1 MPLTPVRLIVLGAAY
16 FAAAQVAL
24 VWSSGRDGIASV
36 WPASGILLAALLV
49 YRGSRP
55 WGIYAACGLASLAA
69 NLSAGMPT
77 VQAAGFTFA
86 NLIEG
91 WVALRLLRKIDD
103 NPASLVESRALIRF
117 VAAIAAAAVL
127 SAVVAAP
134 FAPDPNLRFLWSWFS
149 TVFLGMLLVGPF
161 LLLVRDRTMADER
174 RGAIAVLPLILLLL
188 LVAAAAATT
197 FMLPQWPLMFVP
209 LIALQPLVV
218 RYGLL
223 GASAGV
229 LTIAI
234 IGSLITA
241 FNAGPVAAL
250 TGDHGIRTVF
260 LQGYLFAAWL
270 GALPIAALLSSRD
283 ATLRQLAA
291 TVELLERAERAARI
305 GHWRY
310 DMVEQSLVWSDEMF
324 RLHGMDAAIQP
335 TFARALVTVEPAHRM
350 RIMRTIVVA
359 VERGVPFQY
368 VTRLTS
374 DAAGVIDVLSHGELE
389 RDRTGRVIAVFG
401 TMQDITTQVAQHR
414 DLIEAR
420 TAAEQRAMLAQ
431 QQADT
436 DPLTGIANR
445 RSAIRIG
452 EAAVASDLD
461 VPLSVLVLDAD
472 HFKTINDRFGH
483 AVGDVTLVRIAD
495 VARHQLRTG
504 DFIARMGGEEF
515 VLLLPGAAADVASAV
530 AERIRAAIQ
539 QDVRRP
545 DGRPVTVSL
554 GIAQRQPDDDFD
566 SLLNRADRALYEAK
580 TGGRNRFALAA

>member
-1 MPLTPVRLIVLGAAY
+1 MTPFRLIALAVAY

-24 VWSSGRDGIASV
+24 IWSSGHDGVASV
-36 WPASGILLAALLV
+36 WPASGLLLAALLV
-49 YRGSRP
+49 HRGDRA
-55 WGIYAACGLASLAA
+55 WQIYAACGLASLAA
-69 NLSAGMPT
+69 NLSAGWPPI
-77 VQAAGFTFA
+77 QAAGFTLA
-86 NLIEG
+86 NLVEG

-103 NPASLVESRALIRF
+103 NPASLVESRALFRF
-117 VAAIAAAAVL
+117 VLAIAAAAL
-127 SAVVAAP
+127 CSAAVAAP
-134 FAPDPNLRFLWSWFS
+134 FAPRINLPFLWSWFS

-161 LLLVRDRTMADER
+161 LLLVSARMGTDRHQGTIVDM
-174 RGAIAVLPLILLLL
+174 PLVLLLL
-188 LVAAAAATT
+188 LVTAAAEISFANAT
-197 FMLPQWPLMFVP
+197 WPLMFVP

-229 LTIAI
+229 LAIAI
-234 IGSLITA
+234 VGSLNTA
-241 FNAGPVAAL
+241 FNVGPVAAL
-250 TGDHGIRTVF
+250 TGDHDIRTLF

-270 GALPIAALLSSRD
+270 GALPIAALMASRD

-291 TVELLERAERAARI
+291 TVELLGRAERAARI
-305 GHWRY
+305 GHWRF
-310 DMVEQSLVWSDEMF
+310 DMLEKSLVWSDEMF
-324 RLHGMDAAIQP
+324 RLHGMDPSVPP

-350 RIMRTIVVA
+350 RIMRTIAVA

-374 DAAGVIDVLSHGELE
+374 EAGGMIDVLSHGELE
-389 RDRTGRVIAVFG
+389 RDRNGRVVAVFG
-401 TMQDITTQVAQHR
+401 TMQDITQQVAQHR
-414 DLIEAR
+414 DLVEAR
-420 TAAEQRAMLAQ
+420 TAAEQRAVLAQ

-445 RSAIRIG
+445 RSAIRVG
-452 EAAVASDLD
+452 EAAVAADVD
-461 VPLSVLVLDAD
+461 VPFSVLVLDVD

-483 AVGDVTLVRIAD
+483 SVGDVTLVRIAD
-495 VARHQLRTG
+495 VARHQLRAG

-530 AERIRAAIQ
+530 AERVRAAIQ

-554 GIAQRQPDDDFD
+554 GVAQRHPEDDFD